1 MLTKNKNWL
10 TNKRTSCILISNKEF
25 PAYRKVVEMSKKI
38 STKSIILI
46 GMFAAVLAVMAQI
59 SIPMP
64 SGVPITLQTFGVA
77 LTGTIL
83 GHKLGTGAVFT
94 YLAIEGVGMPVFS
107 NMSGGFASFVGKTGG
122 FLIGFLFMVW
132 FCGFG
137 VQWEDKKLCLLYNTL
152 GLVIC
157 HICGTAQFSFL
168 TGMGFWESALLV
180 SVPYFIKDGLSVI
193 AAIAVGSQVRKRLAS
208 AGLLERKVILE
219 SE

>member
-94 YLAIEGVGMPVFS
+94 YLAIGGVGMPVFS

-157 HICGTAQFSFL
+157 HWWNSSIFFFDGNVILGVCFTCF
-168 TGMGFWESALLV
+168 SALFHKRWIIGYCRH
-180 SVPYFIKDGLSVI
+180 SSGKPSAKKACQCRAFGEKGYFGK
-193 AAIAVGSQVRKRLAS
+193 
-208 AGLLERKVILE
+208 
-219 SE
+219 